1 VTERQGIV
9 GVFGLVVISVDN
21 QMYPVGNVYRAELFD
36 VFVDETT
43 IRVWS
48 KNPLYVFKCD
58 SDGRKRAWARYA
70 PADAWRAR
78 SSAIST
84 ADPTHRV
91 P

>member
-1 VTERQGIV
+1 VKIETDELIS
-9 GVFGLVVISVDN
+9 FGNRMKQRL
-21 QMYPVGNVYRAELFD
+21 PGRARH

-43 IRVWS
+43 IQVWS
-48 KNPLYVFKCD
+48 KNPLYVFMCD
-58 SDGRKRAWARYA
+58 SDGRKPAWAHYV

-84 ADPTHRV
+84 AASTHRV